1 MLAMHFGQKPLNDN
15 QKQKPSAEHKSSKKT
30 EKINGKS
37 NTDQPQ
43 DNVVDLWLATAK
55 SCSWMIDHYGCYGDN
70 NNVDGDGDEDVASLW
85 PSREAETAAVALRGR
100 HFW

>member
-55 SCSWMIDHYGCYGDN
+55 SCS
-70 NNVDGDGDEDVASLW
+70 
-85 PSREAETAAVALRGR
+85 
-100 HFW
+100 